1 MSSRDRET
9 AFRKRSFGVCRVRG
23 RVRQSRMGNFA
34 KGRAHFRQNPQR
46 EKTERKRKSG
56 ESKVLC
62 RAKPSKKQSSEKENS
77 EKAEAIPGLNPQ
89 GESRR
94 IRAQSET
101 VGRRFRSETLRS
113 AGRPESAS
121 RQDPQDEDGSGWEKS
136 KVVGTALPGRIR
148 KRQMEVDGAS
158 GQRRSG
164 ARGAS
169 LRAAARAR
177 FEHGRCYRGKRGDVA
192 KAFGRL

>member
-9 AFRKRSFGVCRVRG
+9 AFRKRSFGVCRVSG

-56 ESKVLC
+56 ENKIRC
-62 RAKPSKKQSSEKENS
+62 RAIPQKQQSTEKEHSEKS
-77 EKAEAIPGLNPQ
+77 EELPGLNPQ

-101 VGRRFRSETLRS
+101 VGRRFRSETHRS
-113 AGRPESAS
+113 AGRPESSS
-121 RQDPQDEDGSGWEKS
+121 RQDPQDEDGSDWEKS
-136 KVVGTALPGRIR
+136 EVVGTTLPGRIR
-148 KRQMEVDGAS
+148 KRKVEVDGGFRAETL
-158 GQRRSG
+158 RSAG
-164 ARGAS
+164 AA
-169 LRAAARAR
+169 LRATAGAR
-177 FEHGRCYRGKRGDVA
+177 FEHGRSYRGKMGDVA